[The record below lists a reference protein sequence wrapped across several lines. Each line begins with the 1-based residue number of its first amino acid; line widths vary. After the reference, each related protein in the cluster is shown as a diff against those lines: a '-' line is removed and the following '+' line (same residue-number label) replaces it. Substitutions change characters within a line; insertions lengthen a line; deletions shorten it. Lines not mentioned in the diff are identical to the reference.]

1 MRQRIGVWKQVKAVC
16 ILALAAG
23 MISGCSLKTAENRE
37 ALRMSG
43 IEKLDAGDYAGA
55 ISDLEEALD
64 LGKGRVGSMELD
76 ILKYRAEAEYKIGD
90 YRAAAHTYDVL
101 SQVDGEKPEYAGLHC
116 LLSIRAGDTEE
127 ALEAYQRVYRQYDA
141 SSINDI
147 PVEVFYKELA
157 RYQPLVNNAKE
168 AFADPKT
175 GMAPGVMGLTAEDM
189 QNFYSQ
195 LPKRLES
202 VIWLEQSG
210 KPGYEQAQAIAQ
222 KKFDAV
228 QRPFTYSFGVSPDAM
243 DYQTLLSLLLTLLC
257 AVIAAPVFASDAQT
271 GAQDIQL
278 CTKNGGLR
286 LAAAK
291 LAAAFSITGAAYL
304 LCGVVWILVTNAL
317 FGWESTQTSVQW
329 LFSVTSLLPY
339 TVGQMEWVMLV
350 ANFLIFF
357 AEVAFVLMA
366 SVWAKNNLTALSVAL
381 ISVVAPLI
389 VYMVVPGSFGE
400 WLSTLIPAGGIGLS
414 NALLYKMISFDF
426 LYAGGHAFFQADV
439 LLASA
444 PIKIVLLVGLAAWGY
459 LRKTKVA

>member
-1 MRQRIGVWKQVKAVC
+1 MAYLPVTFIGW
-16 ILALAAG
+16 
-23 MISGCSLKTAENRE
+23 TE
-37 ALRMSG
+37 
-43 IEKLDAGDYAGA
+43 LDASGNEVSYTGLKA
-55 ISDLEEALD
+55 IQKRQAQQVS
-64 LGKGRVGSMELD
+64 GT
-76 ILKYRAEAEYKIGD
+76 I
-90 YRAAAHTYDVL
+90 TPDVM
-101 SQVDGEKPEYAGLHC
+101 Q
-116 LLSIRAGDTEE
+116 E

-168 AFADPKT
+168 AFADPFADPKT

-228 QRPFTYSFGVSPDAM
+228 QKPFTYSFGVSSDAM
-243 DYQTLLSLLLTLLC
+243 DYQTLYWAC
-257 AVIAAPVFASDAQT
+257 IHPAVCGVIAARCLHQMHRP
-271 GAQDIQL
+271 
-278 CTKNGGLR
+278 GLR
-286 LAAAK
+286 RISTVHKKRRSAAGSGKA
-291 LAAAFSITGAAYL
+291 GGGVQYHRAAYL

-339 TVGQMEWVMLV
+339 TVGQMEWVMLA

-381 ISVVAPLI
+381 ISVVSPLI

>member
-1 MRQRIGVWKQVKAVC
+1 
-16 ILALAAG
+16 
-23 MISGCSLKTAENRE
+23 
-37 ALRMSG
+37 
-43 IEKLDAGDYAGA
+43 
-55 ISDLEEALD
+55 
-64 LGKGRVGSMELD
+64 
-76 ILKYRAEAEYKIGD
+76 
-90 YRAAAHTYDVL
+90 
-101 SQVDGEKPEYAGLHC
+101 
-116 LLSIRAGDTEE
+116 
-127 ALEAYQRVYRQYDA
+127 
-141 SSINDI
+141 
-147 PVEVFYKELA
+147 
-157 RYQPLVNNAKE
+157 
-168 AFADPKT
+168 
-175 GMAPGVMGLTAEDM
+175 
-189 QNFYSQ
+189 
-195 LPKRLES
+195 
-202 VIWLEQSG
+202 
-210 KPGYEQAQAIAQ
+210 
-222 KKFDAV
+222 
-228 QRPFTYSFGVSPDAM
+228 M

-291 LAAAFSITGAAYL
+291 LAAAFSITGVAYL
-304 LCGVVWILVTNAL
+304 LCGVVWIIVTNAL

-381 ISVVAPLI
+381 ISVVL
-389 VYMVVPGSFGE
+389 
-400 WLSTLIPAGGIGLS
+400 PAGGIGLS
-414 NALLYKMISFDF
+414 NALMYKMISFDF